1 MTNHS
6 YKTILTKFSD
16 ENKDLIIK
24 LFIEPFAII
33 ITCILQKTKI
43 SANHIT
49 IFNLIISITFLTL
62 AFLVDFI
69 RKSCTKPA
77 KKQKRKIIGWSA
89 KKSENHWTLLQK
101 KPEKS

>member
-1 MTNHS
+1 MTNYS

-49 IFNLIISITFLTL
+49 HIEFNNIHYFFNSGIFSSLF
-62 AFLVDFI
+62 F
-69 RKSCTKPA
+69 
-77 KKQKRKIIGWSA
+77 
-89 KKSENHWTLLQK
+89 
-101 KPEKS
+101 